1 MVRHL
6 ADNAPSDQIHEL
18 EGQPLHTLTVL
29 SERQYLGSRERA
41 VNIDRIRDGFP
52 SLGRQVG
59 GEPAAYLDG
68 PGGTQVHGSVV
79 DAMSDFMRK
88 GGSNLGGS
96 FDSSVET
103 VAGVDGARSAVADL
117 FGSQPSEVVFGQNM
131 TSLTYAMSRALA
143 RTWSPTNNVVVT
155 RLDHDANVTPW
166 VQAAKTAGCDVRFV
180 DFDPDNGCRLDLTSL
195 SAALDDRTALVAF
208 THASNAVGTVPPVS
222 EIVDAAHAVGALTYV
237 DAVHYTPH
245 AAVDVAATGTDFLAC
260 SAYKWFGPHTG
271 CLYGKAELLT
281 SIEPFKLRPSPDT
294 APDRWETGTQS
305 FESLAG
311 VTAAVDYIASLG
323 SGSTRRERLVD
334 AYGHIGAAEASISER
349 FLAGIADM
357 PHINL
362 FGEPSSEGRTP
373 TFAIDVYGIPAAEV
387 AKRLGDQG
395 IFVWSGNYYAVEVLD
410 RLGKPEGLV
419 RIGFVHYNTL
429 DEVDRVLAALE
440 EMG

>member
-1 MVRHL
+1 L
-6 ADNAPSDQIHEL
+6 D
-18 EGQPLHTLTVL
+18 
-29 SERQYLGSRERA
+29 
-41 VNIDRIRDGFP
+41 IDRIRDGFP
-52 SLGRQVG
+52 SLERKVG

-68 PGGTQVHGSVV
+68 PGGTQVHGTVIE
-79 DAMSDFMRK
+79 AMSDFMRT

-96 FDSSVET
+96 FDSSIET
-103 VAGVDGARSAVADL
+103 VAVVDGARSAVADL
-117 FGSQPSEVVFGQNM
+117 LGSQPSEIVFGQNM

-143 RTWSPTNNVVVT
+143 RTWSPANNVVVT

-166 VQAAKTAGCDVRFV
+166 VQAAKTAGCEIRFV
-180 DFDPDNGCRLDLTSL
+180 DFDPDNGCRLDLASL

-208 THASNAVGTVPPVS
+208 THASNAVGTLPPVS

-260 SAYKWFGPHTG
+260 SAYKWFGPHIG

-281 SIEPFKLRPSPDT
+281 SIEPFKLRPSPDA

-323 SGSTRRERLVD
+323 SGSTRRERIVD
-334 AYGHIGAAEASISER
+334 AYGHIGAAESSISER
-349 FLAGIADM
+349 FLAGVADM
-357 PHINL
+357 PHITL
-362 FGEPSSEGRTP
+362 FGEPGSEGRTP
-373 TFAIDVYGIPAAEV
+373 TFAIDVHGISAAEV

-395 IFVWSGNYYAVEVLD
+395 IFVWSGNYYAVEVMD

-429 DEVDRVLAALE
+429 DEVDRVLAALK